1 MTKEESSLKENFRI
15 VGVNMAI
22 LAGFI
27 LVSYFT
33 PLLGLIFGL
42 FGMLM
47 QIIICLVFGI
57 SLRQWGWILSGFLVF
72 LTGFLAFELIGS
84 MYWR

>member
-1 MTKEESSLKENFRI
+1 MAKEESSIKENLRI
-15 VGVNMAI
+15 VGVNVAI

-33 PLLGLIFGL
+33 PMLGWIFGL

-47 QIIICLVFGI
+47 QIIICLIFGI
-57 SLRQWGWILSGFLVF
+57 SLRQWGWILSSFLVF
-72 LTGFLAFELIGS
+72 LTGFLAFELIGY
-84 MYWR
+84 MY